1 MLSCN
6 SYAASSKFSH
16 EASYLASL
24 PGIAIQS
31 SNFSSNMD
39 GISSE
44 SDPPA
49 DAATATTASSS
60 PIFY

>member
-1 MLSCN
+1 
-6 SYAASSKFSH
+6 
-16 EASYLASL
+16 
-24 PGIAIQS
+24 
-31 SNFSSNMD
+31 MD

-60 PIFY
+60 PIFD